1 METMNSVYAV
11 IESNI
16 QILNSESV
24 KKVAKSENQR
34 YSAHI
39 QNQYHGTFRFLLR
52 VIEIYG
58 KPCK

>member
-16 QILNSESV
+16 QILNSEYV
-24 KKVAKSENQR
+24 KKVAKSENQS

-39 QNQYHGTFRFLLR
+39 QNQYHGTFRFLTKGDRNLW
-52 VIEIYG
+52 
-58 KPCK
+58 